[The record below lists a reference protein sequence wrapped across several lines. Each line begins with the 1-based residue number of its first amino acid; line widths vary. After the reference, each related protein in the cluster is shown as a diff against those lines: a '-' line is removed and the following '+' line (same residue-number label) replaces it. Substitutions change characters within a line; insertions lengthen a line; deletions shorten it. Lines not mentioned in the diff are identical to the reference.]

1 MTIYQWFDRQKP
13 QNLQNGEFDLNLEWT
28 VLLIVIVTCLGNLSK
43 SIEKSIDIIWFFYTS
58 FMSIEYGLLT

>member
-1 MTIYQWFDRQKP
+1 MMDKKP

-43 SIEKSIDIIWFFYTS
+43 SIEKSIDITRFFYTS
-58 FMSIEYGLLT
+58 FMSIEYDLLT